1 MKRKFNSR
9 LGSIILV
16 IALVLSTFCGY
27 CEYSI
32 VDASAMTTSLS
43 KLLGKNNSDNTS
55 KKNVKEQT
63 KRIIISLDEKSVS
76 DDNKVTNYSKSLQKK
91 ENKLIDKQESIV
103 KKVEKITGNKVKKQ
117 CSYLINA
124 FSIDATESQ
133 ISKIKKI
140 EGVEKVSEAQVYKPL
155 MANAVK
161 NGNAVK
167 EYADEKYGYT
177 GEGVVVAVID
187 TGVNYNHQ
195 DMVLDKNAKK
205 KYSEAKWKEKIKLL
219 GYGKYCSEKVP
230 FGYNYAN
237 GKNDCILDGQD
248 HGYHVAGIVGA
259 NGKVT
264 GVAKNAQIIGLS
276 VFNEYGYATS
286 DDIVCAIEDAVKLG
300 ADIINMSL
308 GTSGIMACSED
319 YVKLAIDNATKNG
332 VVSCVAV
339 GNEGTATGEGDNTNL
354 LGLKDTSYSSTPAS
368 AENAFSVGAASN
380 PEYRK
385 AGTLNARIGEE
396 DIEFDYVDLMGYG
409 FDVEDVA
416 MVDTGL
422 GLKSKNTLTLSNS
435 EIKDKVAVVM
445 RGEFSF
451 NSKLYYLSKAGAK
464 AIILVDTEE
473 TITTNITA
481 SSWHEVPVIFVNSID
496 GEKIIE
502 AAKKKAKISVIL
514 DTPKEELHTS
524 AQMAE
529 FSQWGPTPNLKIMP
543 EIVAPGVDVNS
554 TVEGKD
560 KYAKM
565 SGTSMATPF
574 IAGAEAIMLN
584 AVKARKMS
592 ISKSTLNTFLE
603 NSLINTSDPIMDST
617 SDTPYSV
624 RYQGSGMVDVYGA
637 VNNYVLATC
646 NGVAKV
652 ELGEFKSSKS
662 FSIKLTN
669 YGDKKV
675 TYDLKTAQV
684 YTDNTDNSEECI
696 YNIIPVKGAKVTF
709 STSKISVPSKKSVT
723 IKAKVSLPKSF
734 PINSFVEAFIKFEG
748 NNVENIGMPLLG
760 FNGDW
765 GAEAIIDKS
774 VYDSKKASLDNSNN
788 ITGIT
793 SSTCLLDQVGNQ
805 YSDILG
811 TYWVKTKNF
820 KEYGEES
827 SDVNIDTLYDLKD
840 MSGAIDVKVGDK
852 VKLAFINYDEPV
864 LYKLS
869 TSSKI
874 GCEIVAPE
882 EIGSVLYN
890 VYDEKGELLVTNK
903 YALNFYSG
911 FDFKISMNASTS
923 YYIELIPYSGDLGI
937 WDIEFAEFDYDMD
950 YDFTIN
956 TNSILDSDKLTLG
969 KTVEIKAK
977 SEGEQYA
984 LFTPKET
991 GYYSF
996 DLEGNSIIKF
1006 GIYDYLAN
1014 SEELENDFL
1023 IDSIGFKKIHRA
1035 TKLEANRLYVICI
1048 YTEKISDSSVIA
1060 KIKVTKSDGADVYVL
1075 EPRYKGSY
1083 NAFSPNVDDEEDEI
1097 GDTVVPGITTIRDAK
1112 YIKVNV
1118 LDKNKKKIRT
1128 IGKCTGNR
1136 KQNYSNLSCLN
1147 IDMQIYAAGDI
1158 VSWDGTYYSKV
1169 RGEYVRAKAGQY
1181 YLQIL
1186 SQMESGQKVQSVTIP
1201 IKIDYTKPKI
1211 EKFTTK
1217 KISNKNGQED
1227 TIITFKATDNVALAP
1242 YFIVNVDQMNGK
1254 NEYIDTR
1261 YSYLF
1266 AETDKNANGEYEY
1279 NIGNIEDSKISITF
1293 SDTAGNCVTSKTI
1306 SGKNYSENDEEVVE
1320 DTPKY
1325 ELCEGV
1331 MLYSEMK
1338 DGDCITG
1345 EDEVYYIIGKCKD
1358 NLQIKMNNVV
1368 VDKYKDEEGKVK
1380 TDWSYFEIEA
1390 PLKIKDN
1397 KSSIHIVVT
1406 DTKTKK
1412 VIFDKNYSLI
1422 IDNTEPTLDII
1433 DNSNMNAMFEEP
1445 KKNRAFILLKKGIQD
1460 VFEFDVKVNDDNFI
1474 EDRVVLDELST
1485 SSVTYIG
1492 NQTYRVKVENPSSY
1506 NYIGLDV
1513 MDAASNEI
1521 MYDIYVYPISR
1532 QDLYDFNV
1540 NNAQVEVEF
1549 DNMLNGEQISKSNLN
1564 SDGTY
1569 TVKGE
1574 FAYMPDSFR
1583 INGKTVKVDEKTLK
1597 FSQKVK
1603 IKKGVTKVNY
1613 EIRRNDAEISDSCC
1627 IYYDKVIL
1635 SFKGLPKANSKGVI
1649 KVSKP
1654 NITLYGVAS
1663 SYTSIN
1669 AITVNGNNIFSS
1681 TYCSYS
1687 NNGKPLEKSF
1697 KYNLSLYS
1705 GKNIVSVH
1713 AMNAI
1718 ELETDKG
1725 LIIQYT
1731 PVVAKPSIKSISKS
1745 SSAVAL
1751 KWNGVKNATK
1761 YRVYVKKNNKYVRL
1775 KDTTKTYYTLKNLKR
1790 NTTYTLAVK
1799 AAVKTESGVV
1809 WSTKFTTVKV
1819 KTKK

>member
-1 MKRKFNSR
+1 MKKKLSFKLS
-9 LGSIILV
+9 GIILA

-43 KLLGKNNSDNTS
+43 KLLERNNSNKSS
-55 KKNVKEQT
+55 KKKVKEQT
-63 KRIIISLDEKSVS
+63 KRIIVSLDEKSVS
-76 DDNKVTNYSKSLQKK
+76 DENKVSNYSKSLQKK
-91 ENKLIDKQESIV
+91 ENKIIKKQDSVV
-103 KKVEKITGNKVKKQ
+103 KKVEKITGNKVRKQ

-124 FSIDATESQ
+124 FSIDATDSQ
-133 ISKIKKI
+133 ISKIAKV
-140 EGVEKVSEAQVYKPL
+140 EGVDKVSEAQVYKPL

-195 DMVLDKNAKK
+195 DMVLDKNARK
-205 KYSEAKWKEKIKLL
+205 KYSKAKWKEKIKLL

-237 GKNDCILDGQD
+237 GKNDCILDGLD

-308 GTSGIMACSED
+308 GISGVMSCSED
-319 YVKLAIDNATKNG
+319 YVKLAIDNAAKNG
-332 VVSCVAV
+332 IVACVAA

-380 PEYRK
+380 PEYKK
-385 AGTLNARIGEE
+385 AGIINAQIGGEE
-396 DIEFDYVDLMGYG
+396 IEFDYVDLMGYG

-422 GLKSKNTLTLSNS
+422 GLKSKNTLTVLES
-435 EIKDKVAVVM
+435 EIKDKVAVVK
-445 RGEFSF
+445 RGEFTF

-473 TITTNITA
+473 TITNNITA

-502 AAKKKAKISVIL
+502 AAKKKAKISVIS
-514 DTPKEELHTS
+514 DTPKEESHTS

-543 EIVAPGVDVNS
+543 EIVAPGVDVKS

-560 KYAKM
+560 KYEKM

-584 AVKARKMS
+584 AVNARKMN
-592 ISKSTLNTFLE
+592 ISKSNLNTFLE
-603 NSLINTSDPIMDST
+603 NSLINTADPIMDST
-617 SDTPYSV
+617 SDAPYSV

-637 VNNYVLATC
+637 VNNYVLATY

-652 ELGEFKSSKS
+652 ELGEFKSNKS

-669 YGDKKV
+669 YGDKKA

-696 YNIIPVKGAKVTF
+696 YNIMPVKGAKVTF
-709 STSKISVPSKKSVT
+709 STSKVSVPAKKSVT

-734 PINSFVEAFIKFEG
+734 PTNSFVEAFIKFEG

-774 VYDSKKASLDNSNN
+774 VYDSKKGSLDNDNN

-793 SSTCLLDQVGNQ
+793 SHTCLIDQTGNP
-805 YSDILG
+805 YTDILG

-820 KEYGEES
+820 IEYGEDLT
-827 SDVNIDTLYDLKD
+827 DVDISKIDDLED

-852 VKLAFINYDEPV
+852 AKLPFINYDEPV
-864 LYKLS
+864 LFKLS
-869 TSSKI
+869 TSSKT
-874 GCEIVAPE
+874 GCQIVAPE
-882 EIGSVLYN
+882 DIGSVLYN
-890 VYDEKGELLVTNK
+890 VYDDEGHLLMTNK
-903 YALNFYSG
+903 FLLNYYPG
-911 FDFKISMNASTS
+911 FDFKISMKANTS
-923 YYIELIPYSGDLGI
+923 YYVELIPYSGDLGI
-937 WDIEFAEFDYDMD
+937 FDIEFAEFDYDID
-950 YDFTIN
+950 YDITNDTI
-956 TNSILDSDKLTLG
+956 SILDSEKLTLD
-969 KTVEIKAK
+969 KTTEIKAE
-977 SEGEQYA
+977 SVGAQYA

-996 DLEGNSIIKF
+996 DIEGSSIINF
-1006 GIYDYLAN
+1006 GLYDYLAN
-1014 SEELENDFL
+1014 SEELETSFL
-1023 IDSIGFKKIHRA
+1023 LDSVGFKKLHKS
-1035 TKLEANRLYVICI
+1035 TKLEANRLYVLCL
-1048 YTEKISDSSVIA
+1048 YTEKVIDGGIFA
-1060 KIKVTKSDGADVYVL
+1060 KIKVTKSDGKDAYVL
-1075 EPRYKGSY
+1075 EPRYKASY
-1083 NAFSPNVDDEEDEI
+1083 NAFSPNDDEDDET

-1128 IGKCTGNR
+1128 IGKCTGNL
-1136 KQNYSNLSCLN
+1136 KLSYSNLSYLDTGMPVN
-1147 IDMQIYAAGDI
+1147 VGGNA

-1169 RGEYVRAKAGQY
+1169 KGEYVRAKAGQY
-1181 YLQIL
+1181 YIQVL

-1201 IKIDYTKPKI
+1201 IKIDNTKPKI
-1211 EKFTTK
+1211 EKFATK
-1217 KISNKNGQED
+1217 KVSNNNGQED
-1227 TIITFKATDNVALAP
+1227 TIITFKVTDNVALAP

-1261 YSYLF
+1261 YSCLF
-1266 AETDKNANGEYEY
+1266 TETNKNANGEYEY
-1279 NIGNIEDSKISITF
+1279 NIGNIDDSKISLIF
-1293 SDTAGNCVTSKTI
+1293 NDTAGNYVTSKTI
-1306 SGKNYSENDEEVVE
+1306 SGKNYSENNEEVAE
-1320 DTPKY
+1320 DTPEY

-1331 MLYSEMK
+1331 MLYSEIK

-1345 EDEVYYIIGKCKD
+1345 EDDVYYLVGKCKD
-1358 NLQIKMNNVV
+1358 NLQVKINDQVA
-1368 VDKYKDEEGKVK
+1368 DKYKDEDEKVK

-1390 PLKIKDN
+1390 PLKIKDQ

-1412 VIFDKNYSLI
+1412 VIYDKTYSLI
-1422 IDNTEPTLDII
+1422 IDNVGPTLDII
-1433 DNSNMNAMFEEP
+1433 DNQNMNKMFEEP
-1445 KKNRAFILLKKGIQD
+1445 KEHRAFILLNKGIQD
-1460 VFEFDVKVNDDNFI
+1460 SFEFDVKVVDDHFI
-1474 EDRVVLDELST
+1474 EDRVVLDEMST
-1485 SSVTYIG
+1485 SSFTYIG
-1492 NQTYRVKVENPSSY
+1492 DQTYRIKVNNPSSY
-1506 NYIGLDV
+1506 NYVGMNI
-1513 MDAASNEI
+1513 MDAASNETL
-1521 MYDIYVYPISR
+1521 YDIYVYPMSR

-1540 NNAQVEVEF
+1540 NGSQVEMEF
-1549 DNMLNGEQISKSNLN
+1549 SNLENGEQIRKSDLN

-1569 TVKGE
+1569 TVKGK
-1574 FAYMPDSFR
+1574 FSYMPDSFI
-1583 INGKTVKVDEKTLK
+1583 INDKAVKVDEKTLK
-1597 FSQKVK
+1597 FSHKVK
-1603 IKKGVTKVNY
+1603 VKKGVTKVNY
-1613 EIRRNDAEISDSCC
+1613 EIRRNDAEISDSRC

-1697 KYNLSLYS
+1697 KYNLSLYP

-1718 ELETDKG
+1718 ELETDKN

-1761 YRVYVKKNNKYVRL
+1761 YRVYIKKNNKYVFL
-1775 KDTTKTYYTLKNLKR
+1775 KDTTKTYYTVKNLKR

-1809 WSTKFTTVKV
+1809 WSTKYTAVKV

>member
-1 MKRKFNSR
+1 MKRKLSSK
-9 LGSIILV
+9 LSSIILV

-43 KLLGKNNSDNTS
+43 KLLGKNNSNKTS
-55 KKNVKEQT
+55 KKNVEEQT
-63 KRIIISLDEKSVS
+63 KRIIVSLDEDSVS
-76 DDNKVTNYSKSLQKK
+76 DNNKVTNYSKSLQKK
-91 ENKLIDKQESIV
+91 ENTIIKKQDSVV
-103 KKVEKITGNKVKKQ
+103 KKVEKITGNKVRKQ

-124 FSIDATESQ
+124 FSIDATDSQ
-133 ISKIKKI
+133 ISKIAKI
-140 EGVEKVSEAQVYKPL
+140 EGVDKVSEALVYKPL

-195 DMVLDKNAKK
+195 DMVLDKNARK
-205 KYSEAKWKEKIKLL
+205 KYSESKWKEKIKLL

-237 GKNDCILDGQD
+237 GKNDCILDGLD

-308 GTSGIMACSED
+308 GTSGIMASSED

-332 VVSCVAV
+332 VVSCVAA

-380 PEYRK
+380 PEYKK
-385 AGTLNARIGEE
+385 AGIINAQIGGEE
-396 DIEFDYVDLMGYG
+396 IEFDYVDLMGYC

-422 GLKSKNTLTLSNS
+422 GLKSKNTLTVSES
-435 EIKDKVAVVM
+435 EIKDKVAVAK
-445 RGEFSF
+445 RGEFTF

-473 TITTNITA
+473 TITNNITA

-502 AAKKKAKISVIL
+502 AAKKKAKISVIS
-514 DTPKEELHTS
+514 DTPKEESHTS

-543 EIVAPGVDVNS
+543 EIVAPGVDVKS

-560 KYAKM
+560 KYEKM

-584 AVKARKMS
+584 AVNARKMN
-592 ISKSTLNTFLE
+592 ISKSNLNTFLE
-603 NSLINTSDPIMDST
+603 NSLINTADPIMDST
-617 SDTPYSV
+617 SDAPYSV

-637 VNNYVLATC
+637 VNNYVLATY
-646 NGVAKV
+646 NGIAKV
-652 ELGEFKSSKS
+652 ELGEFKSNKS

-669 YGDKKV
+669 YGDKKA

-684 YTDNTDNSEECI
+684 YTDNTDNSAECI
-696 YNIIPVKGAKVTF
+696 YNIMPVKGAKVTF
-709 STSKISVPSKKSVT
+709 STSKVSVPAKKSVT

-734 PINSFVEAFIKFEG
+734 PTNSFVEAFIKFEG

-765 GAEAIIDKS
+765 GAEDIIDKS
-774 VYDSKKASLDNSNN
+774 VYDSKKASLDNVNN

-793 SSTCLLDQVGNQ
+793 SSTCLLDQVGNL
-805 YSDILG
+805 YRDILG

-827 SDVNIDTLYDLKD
+827 SDVDIYTLYDLKD
-840 MSGAIDVKVGDK
+840 MSDAIDVKVGDK
-852 VKLAFINYDEPV
+852 TKLAFINHDEPV
-864 LYKLS
+864 LYKL
-869 TSSKI
+869 TTYSKT
-874 GCEIVAPE
+874 GCKIVAPE
-882 EIGSVLYN
+882 EIGNVLYN
-890 VYDEKGELLVTNK
+890 IYDEKGHLLLTNK
-903 YALNFYSG
+903 YELDFSYG
-911 FDFKISMNASTS
+911 FDFFKISMNANTS
-923 YYIELIPYSGDLGI
+923 YYIELIPYSGELGI
-937 WDIEFAEFDYDMD
+937 FDIEFAEFDYDRD
-950 YDFTIN
+950 YDITYD
-956 TNSILDSDKLTLG
+956 TYSILDSEKITLDKT
-969 KTVEIKAK
+969 TEIKAK
-977 SEGEQYA
+977 SEGGQYA

-996 DLEGNSIIKF
+996 DLEENSIINF
-1006 GIYDYLAN
+1006 GVYDYLAD
-1014 SEELENDFL
+1014 SEEFENELL
-1023 IDSIGFKKIHRA
+1023 INAMGFKKLHRT
-1035 TKLEANRLYVICI
+1035 TKLEANRLYVLYIDS
-1048 YTEKISDSSVIA
+1048 EKTDNDIVT
-1060 KIKVTKSDGADVYVL
+1060 KITVSKSDGKDAYAL

-1083 NAFSPNVDDEEDEI
+1083 NAFSPNDDEI
-1097 GDTVVPGITTIRDAK
+1097 GDTVVPGVTTIRDAK

-1136 KQNYSNLSCLN
+1136 KQNYSNLFYLN
-1147 IDMQIYAAGDI
+1147 KGMEIYAAGDI
-1158 VSWDGTYYSKV
+1158 VSWDGTYYSTV

-1201 IKIDYTKPKI
+1201 IKIDNTKPKI

-1293 SDTAGNCVTSKTI
+1293 SDTAGNCVTTKTI
-1306 SGKNYSENDEEVVE
+1306 SGKNYSENDEEAVE

-1345 EDEVYYIIGKCKD
+1345 EDEIYYITGKCKD
-1358 NLQIKMNNVV
+1358 NLQIKINNEVA
-1368 VDKYKDEEGKVK
+1368 DKYKDEEEKVK
-1380 TDWSYFEIEA
+1380 KDWSYFEIEA

-1445 KKNRAFILLKKGIQD
+1445 KKNRAFILLKKVIKD
-1460 VFEFDVKVNDDNFI
+1460 AFEFDVKVNDDNFI

-1506 NYIGLDV
+1506 NYIGLNV
-1513 MDAASNEI
+1513 KDAASNET

-1549 DNMLNGEQISKSNLN
+1549 DNMSNEEQISKSDLN

-1569 TVKGE
+1569 TVKGK
-1574 FAYMPDSFR
+1574 FAYMPDSFN
-1583 INGKTVKVDEKTLK
+1583 INGNAVKVDEKTLK

-1613 EIRRNDAEISDSCC
+1613 EIRRNDTEISDSCC

-1654 NITLYGVAS
+1654 NITLNGVAS

-1669 AITVNGNNIFSS
+1669 SITVNGDNIFSS

-1697 KYNLSLYS
+1697 KYNLSLYP
-1705 GKNIVSVH
+1705 GKNIVSVQ

-1718 ELETDKG
+1718 ELKTDKD

-1761 YRVYVKKNNKYVRL
+1761 YRVYVKKNNKYVFL
-1775 KDTTKTYYTLKNLKR
+1775 KNTTKTHYTLKNLKR

-1809 WSTKFTTVKV
+1809 WSTKYTAVKV